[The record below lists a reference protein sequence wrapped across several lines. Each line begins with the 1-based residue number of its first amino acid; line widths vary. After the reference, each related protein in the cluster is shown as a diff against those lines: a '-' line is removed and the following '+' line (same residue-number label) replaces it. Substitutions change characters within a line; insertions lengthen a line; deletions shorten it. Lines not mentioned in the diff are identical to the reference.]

1 MAEPPLT
8 DEQDKDALHI
18 LPLAMVPLQTPG
30 LAKAKLVKNSR
41 LEGMVELFSGKETGS
56 GQVPPDEL
64 MRVFHFDDSNRDD
77 LDLIRTLGELPSFD
91 VYSLRVELRRLGIP
105 VDHFEHLRLSQSK
118 TNQVAAY
125 MAVFTRPLV
134 QTVYGRDKCD
144 VRSLDDIL
152 KLFADPDVETARRNL
167 LKLAKS
173 LDIGLASIPA
183 FLADYGDVYLSLA
196 YYQYCLDQNKPK
208 LQAFESALADI
219 RGDKQLKANGN
230 LQRMCQVL
238 ERKLNLTNDEVTNI
252 LEIFRSRTEHMW
264 ENPTGINF
272 REMQDMITGY
282 QSRIGGALCA
292 LTVKMNAWAAK
303 FPSRSAGTPSRRAD
317 FGLSDILP
325 GIEMIEAINYSTDAL
340 PGGGATRAAG

>member
-183 FLADYGDVYLSLA
+183 FLAD
-196 YYQYCLDQNKPK
+196 
-208 LQAFESALADI
+208 I

-317 FGLSDILP
+317 FVLSDILP